1 MEFCRYHARVE
12 DTWPEEELLVETAA
26 RISREERSEMVARAH
41 RPFWAEEIILA
52 ELNKKIDLRKDL
64 KTWSKMILKETV
76 TKVTQ
81 VVMIRDLLKNIAD
94 RAVYEHDRD
103 TKNKDTKKA
112 EGEEDEVQVTKT
124 ARKRKRDDEI
134 GQTRSTPGGE
144 TSTRSQGSPRKEEK
158 R

>member
-1 MEFCRYHARVE
+1 
-12 DTWPEEELLVETAA
+12 
-26 RISREERSEMVARAH
+26 
-41 RPFWAEEIILA
+41 
-52 ELNKKIDLRKDL
+52 
-64 KTWSKMILKETV
+64 MILKETV

-81 VVMIRDLLKNIAD
+81 VVMIRELLKNIAD
-94 RAVYEHDRD
+94 RAVYEHDID

-124 ARKRKRDDEI
+124 ARKRKRDDKI

-158 R
+158 RPKKIKKEWSKIWEGGGTPINKTEAKKEEQK